1 MNAVTVYGGDG
12 DDVYAANNETGTGN
26 VRERA
31 TAMKRKR
38 EISRKVSWVM
48 PTERGEGGIE
58 CGGEAAA
65 GAIEKRCLMWGQ
77 KRGREKQQI
86 PIGSGEV

>member
-58 CGGEAAA
+58 
-65 GAIEKRCLMWGQ
+65 
-77 KRGREKQQI
+77 
-86 PIGSGEV
+86 